1 MTFYIEQWSLLICG
15 LDGQV
20 LKSIAPPKGC
30 QWADPFPIE
39 HNDKIYIFIEQQIG
53 HANGTLGFIELYP
66 DLTHS

>member
-1 MTFYIEQWSLLICG
+1 MKPITIKRIKNKLIRSFFYEQWSLLICG

-39 HNDKIYIFIEQQIG
+39 HNDKIYIFI
-53 HANGTLGFIELYP
+53 
-66 DLTHS
+66 